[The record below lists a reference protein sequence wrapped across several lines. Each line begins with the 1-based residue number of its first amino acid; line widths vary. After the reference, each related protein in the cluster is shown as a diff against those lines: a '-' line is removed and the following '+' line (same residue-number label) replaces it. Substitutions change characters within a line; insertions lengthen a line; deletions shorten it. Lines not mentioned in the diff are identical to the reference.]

1 MGGEK
6 CGHLLQQY
14 PLQALLHG
22 RQLRFEHVR
31 GDELRE
37 HLPAADGGG
46 WGCSLLLA
54 RAALFLVLLL
64 LSPPASLLGSLL
76 SPPSSPGSAHPVEA
90 KCGEQQADCAAKQQ
104 AMQRRGLT
112 VQCAS
117 GGGGGGGEGG
127 RVHAAAVSRSR
138 GHDGGGAEGGVG
150 SCMCKVR
157 EPEKASRRRPS
168 QQQCCRCVAAGLR
181 SVRPSG
187 ATISTQK
194 RWEMRRQHTE
204 RNGH

>member
-6 CGHLLQQY
+6 CRHLLQQY

-37 HLPAADGGG
+37 RLPVADGGGG

-104 AMQRRGLT
+104 AMQRRGLI

-117 GGGGGGGEGG
+117 GGGAGRAGGFTPQRYLG
-127 RVHAAAVSRSR
+127 RAGMMVEERREVSARVC
-138 GHDGGGAEGGVG
+138 AK
-150 SCMCKVR
+150 C
-157 EPEKASRRRPS
+157 ASPRRRVEEDHRS
-168 QQQCCRCVAAGLR
+168 SNAVAVWLLG
-181 SVRPSG
+181 
-187 ATISTQK
+187 
-194 RWEMRRQHTE
+194 
-204 RNGH
+204 